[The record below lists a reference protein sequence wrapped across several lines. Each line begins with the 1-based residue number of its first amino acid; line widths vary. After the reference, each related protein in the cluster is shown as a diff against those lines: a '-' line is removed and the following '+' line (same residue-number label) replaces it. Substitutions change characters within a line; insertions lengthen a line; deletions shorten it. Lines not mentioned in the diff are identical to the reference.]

1 MMLGPVRGLL
11 FGPVSRMVLVLGCL
25 LLGGPGTPSA
35 DEIADFYRGKSI
47 SLIVSTA
54 AGGGYDVWARLLSR
68 HFSRHIPGNPNV
80 VVQNTPGSGGL
91 RVMNQLNTVAP
102 RDGTMLA
109 IVHSTAPFTPL
120 LEPHRA
126 GFDASRYGWIGSM
139 ARESSFCLAWGTVP
153 VKTFADLTKHQL
165 IVGSTGA
172 GSHMEIYP
180 RLMNRL
186 FDTRFRIVSGYKGG
200 NDIYLAME
208 RGEAEGRCGVTM
220 PGLRNTKP
228 EWIEQKKIN
237 FIVQTGLTPGPDAV
251 LKGVPMLL
259 DMAKN
264 NEQRQMMELLFA
276 NGEMMVPLFA
286 PPGVPASRLAALR
299 AAFKR
304 TIEDKALVEEG
315 LKQKMEAQFVS
326 GEEVADL
333 IARVYATPP
342 SVVKATIAAVDE
354 K

>member
-1 MMLGPVRGLL
+1 MKRGRPAIRSALALG
-11 FGPVSRMVLVLGCL
+11 MLVLAGASA
-25 LLGGPGTPSA
+25 PQA

-47 SLIVSTA
+47 SLVVSTA

-91 RVMNQLNTVAP
+91 RVMNMLNSVSA
-102 RDGTMLA
+102 RDGTVLA
-109 IVHSTAPFTPL
+109 IAHSTAPFTPL

-126 GFDASRYGWIGSM
+126 SFDAKSYGWIGSM
-139 ARESSFCLAWGTVP
+139 TKESSFCLAWGTLP
-153 VKTFADLTKHQL
+153 VKTFADLRTHQL

-186 FDTRFRIVSGYKGG
+186 FDTKFRIVSGYKGG

-228 EWIEQKKIN
+228 EWIAQNKIN

-259 DMAKN
+259 DMAR
-264 NEQRQMMELLFA
+264 NEQEKQMMELLFA

-286 PPGVPASRLAALR
+286 PPGVPPARLSALR
-299 AAFKR
+299 TAFKN
-304 TIEDKALVEEG
+304 TIEDPALVEEG
-315 LKQKMEAQFVS
+315 LKQKMEAQLVS
-326 GEEVADL
+326 GEEVAAL

-342 SVVKATIAAVDE
+342 AVVKATIAAVDE